1 MLNGFS
7 QIYTYLTLELNE
19 LFEKYTHD
27 LSLELNGLSQKYTYV
42 TVCFLQQIS
51 ARPKEVRGKK
61 VRAFWKIYLLKI
73 YL

>member
-42 TVCFLQQIS
+42 TVCFLHQKS

-61 VRAFWKIYLLKI
+61 SARFLKNI
-73 YL
+73 PVIH

>member
-1 MLNGFS
+1 MHFLKNIPMLNGFS

-27 LSLELNGLSQKYTYV
+27 PSVELNGLSEKYTYV

-61 VRAFWKIYLLKI
+61 VRAF
-73 YL
+73 